1 MVCTS
6 MVLTTSTKATSSRH
20 TRSRKL
26 PELNKSSKGF
36 VGILTAELY
45 FPENG
50 SLKGKR
56 MYLRR
61 IRDQVTRRHG
71 ASFAEVGYQDL
82 WQRSR
87 VILAVAS
94 SDVQVLEEA
103 LDRIRGY
110 LDSQEW
116 VLTTCAIEVVDID
129 A

>member
-1 MVCTS
+1 M
-6 MVLTTSTKATSSRH
+6 
-20 TRSRKL
+20 
-26 PELNKSSKGF
+26 KGF
-36 VGILTAELY
+36 VGILTADLF
-45 FPENG
+45 FPDTG

-61 IRDQVTRRHG
+61 IRDNVTRRHG

-87 VILAVAS
+87 IVVAVAA
-94 SDVQVLEEA
+94 SDLQVLDRS
-103 LDRIRGY
+103 LDRLRLY

-116 VLTTCAIEVVDID
+116 DLASCVTEVVEVD